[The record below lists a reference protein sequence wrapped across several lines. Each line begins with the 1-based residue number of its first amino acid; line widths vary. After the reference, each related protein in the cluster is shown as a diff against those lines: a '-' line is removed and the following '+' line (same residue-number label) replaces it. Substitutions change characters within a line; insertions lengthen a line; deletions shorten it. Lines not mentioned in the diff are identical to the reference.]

1 VQLRNA
7 VSVASE
13 AAHPDG
19 AVVERIAWVPAYQ
32 DEETVTEFCEATDP
46 SGNLESNSSAG
57 HKEYQ
62 DRLRA
67 IALRQEGK
75 EKAEIAALLDRPVKF
90 VERWWR
96 KDAHEVP
103 KPAGVHE
110 FLKVEFWR
118 DIEIVRG
125 FGAGLTIYDEILLNT
140 EWVQPMANGANFKDG
155 GSRLKYDKEGRMR
168 PQGNQNAKD
177 GLVPGRMPKLDRLV
191 QKLLSEKD
199 IDDRVLKRPG
209 LLWYPDGTATAIP
222 HRHECWT
229 ALMSFGAPRIL
240 TIDNHPVLLRDGDLI
255 IFGTQRHGVPK
266 MRDPS
271 GAFDSYGGRIS
282 AVFFFMP
289 QGKQAEGAEP
299 WRAILDGGLGDAT
312 DRGVSRKAS
321 AMLQDAALGA
331 GAAVRG
337 LATGAKAEEVGHLVD
352 LGFSERE
359 AAAALKATNFDLER
373 AAEVLLGGGG
383 PALLLCADEDAQQIG
398 GDALGLP
405 AAGGIGQQK
414 AQLYA
419 RLDAIYK
426 RRRSQERL
434 ETDHSGA
441 AAATAAASAGDD
453 DSSSGEVTTQ
463 DDDASLARRLQEREN
478 AWVGFGNCDLCD
490 ALAGEGD
497 GGDWEEVAI
506 LQQLEELEMH
516 DTSAASSG
524 EALRRTFEQYDEML
538 EAQEAEEWDGR
549 GDLMVREWRRLHLQ
563 IEQQEPCTVY
573 ALGCGGLREQV
584 FFELLSLHSVRV
596 LYDFRPNAEASP
608 GRHFVPEALKLA
620 CRARG
625 LVYRHIALGRE
636 GAYGILKHL
645 REDEGRN
652 ALAEL
657 VWYARRKH
665 AAFLGAQEDWRDDYR
680 IAIAARLREAG
691 HKVMH
696 ILTDG
701 SLEEHPEAAPM
712 PDNLVNEEQRL
723 RLLEKQRQAGEARR
737 PQKSAVSRS
746 SEVVALKLA
755 QPQKEI
761 DVGAELRKAETQ
773 AELVR
778 TQRRLADLQRRS
790 ETADGKAGL
799 GPKLLNVTKWVH
811 EESEQQ
817 KSNLAAGKT
826 KDGKEK
832 GKATAGGSAPSY
844 VWLGTGGTDGGNPL
858 YNPAARSGGASS
870 SSAPAPTGGVERP
883 ASAAGGGGAPGDVAA
898 PLSAAAPEELFVEC
912 LGCGVGLPWDALAP
926 GDGRCPE
933 CVAGLVATSGDAGS
947 SDTQRGEAQAS
958 AASSTMPQPSADC
971 AAIAVEIA
979 PRGEAAQAEGGE
991 ASSSKRRSTWRSQR
1005 HARRAGAD
1013 V

>member
-1 VQLRNA
+1 MEKVC
-7 VSVASE
+7 
-13 AAHPDG
+13 
-19 AVVERIAWVPAYQ
+19 WVPAYQ
-32 DEETVTEFCEATDP
+32 EEETVIDFCEATDP
-46 SGNLESNSSAG
+46 SGNLESNSSSG

-75 EKAEIAALLDRPVKF
+75 EKAEIAALLDRPSKF

-103 KPAGVHE
+103 KPAGVHAY
-110 FLKVEFWR
+110 LKPEFWR

-125 FGAGLTIYDEILLNT
+125 FGAGLGIYDEVLPNN
-140 EWVQPMANGANFKDG
+140 EWVQPMANGLSFKDG

-266 MRDPS
+266 MRDTAGS
-271 GAFDSYGGRIS
+271 FDGYGGRIS

-289 QGKQAEGAEP
+289 QGKQVEGAEP
-299 WRAILDGGLGDAT
+299 WRAILDAGRGGASAST
-312 DRGVSRKAS
+312 VSRKAS

-331 GAAVRG
+331 PAEVAG
-337 LATGAKAEEVGHLVD
+337 LRTGAKADEIRDLVE

-359 AAAALKATNFDLER
+359 AAAALKATGFDIAR

-383 PALLLCADEDAQQIG
+383 PALLLCADEDAG
-398 GDALGLP
+398 GVASLTDALGLP
-405 AAGGIGQQK
+405 TAGGGKTDIGLQR

-419 RLDAIYK
+419 RLETIHQQ
-426 RRRSQERL
+426 RRSQRQPAL
-434 ETDHSGA
+434 GDHGLAGA
-441 AAATAAASAGDD
+441 
-453 DSSSGEVTTQ
+453 DSSSGVIASSADGVA
-463 DDDASLARRLQEREN
+463 DDDESLALRLQQRED
-478 AWVGFGNCDLCD
+478 VGLGLAACGLCVS
-490 ALAGEGD
+490 GD
-497 GGDWEEVAI
+497 GDADWEEMAI
-506 LQQLEELEMH
+506 LQQLEELERA
-516 DTSAASSG
+516 DVAPASSSG
-524 EALRRTFEQYDEML
+524 EALRRQFEQYDEML
-538 EAQEAEEWDGR
+538 EAQDAEEWDGR

-573 ALGCGGLREQV
+573 ALGCGTLREQA
-584 FFELLSLHSVRV
+584 FFELLSVHSVRV
-596 LYDFRPNAEASP
+596 LYDFRANAETAP
-608 GRHFVPEALKLA
+608 LRHFLPETLKLA
-620 CRARG
+620 CKARG

-636 GAYGILKHL
+636 GAYGIVKHL
-645 REDEGRN
+645 REDEARN

-657 VWYARRKH
+657 VWYARRKRS
-665 AAFLGAQEDWRDDYR
+665 ALLGASEDWREDHR
-680 IAIAARLREAG
+680 LAIAARLREAG
-691 HKVMH
+691 HEVKH

-701 SLEEHPEAAPM
+701 SIEAHPEALKM
-712 PDNLVNEEQRL
+712 PDHLMGEEQRL
-723 RLLEKQRQAGEARR
+723 RLLEKQRQSGETRR
-737 PQKSAVSRS
+737 PQKSAASRS

-778 TQRRLADLQRRS
+778 AQRRLADLQRRS
-790 ETADGKAGL
+790 ETTDGKAGL
-799 GPKLLNVTKWVH
+799 GPKLLNMTKWVH
-811 EESEQQ
+811 AEAEQQ
-817 KSNLAAGKT
+817 KQNLADGKT
-826 KDGKEK
+826 KDGKDK
-832 GKATAGGSAPSY
+832 GKVSAGGVAPAY

-858 YNPAARSGGASS
+858 QASASCAGGASS
-870 SSAPAPTGGVERP
+870 SSARTAP
-883 ASAAGGGGAPGDVAA
+883 AGGGPPSDAA
-898 PLSAAAPEELFVEC
+898 PTSGAEDLFVEC
-912 LGCGVGLPWDALAP
+912 LGCGVSLPWGALVE
-926 GDGRCPE
+926 GDGRCPA
-933 CVAGLVATSGDAGS
+933 CADGRADAGDDGS
-947 SDTQRGEAQAS
+947 ADVGS
-958 AASSTMPQPSADC
+958 AADFCSADGQTWAHATVAVAVDTAGGC
-971 AAIAVEIA
+971 AAD
-979 PRGEAAQAEGGE
+979 GELPPGGGE
-991 ASSSKRRSTWRSQR
+991 AEAPDAQKRRSTWRSQR